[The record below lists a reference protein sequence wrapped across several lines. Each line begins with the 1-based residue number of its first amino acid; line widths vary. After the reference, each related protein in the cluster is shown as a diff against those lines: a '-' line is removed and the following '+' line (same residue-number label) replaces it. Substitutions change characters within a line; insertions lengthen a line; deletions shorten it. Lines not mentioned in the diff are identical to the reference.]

1 MELLKRIQ
9 LNDDGSIQPTLQGGV
24 QQNVFQNIVDT
35 SQNNIDALPDTG
47 AQGFLKGTA
56 QAPQDFLNVIAHPIK
71 TAQRSYEYYKDNP
84 LRLIPQYSEQEK
96 IVEMGKNILSS
107 PQQAIPQYAG
117 NVLGQGLTLA
127 ALGGLGGKGIPKTSR
142 VQLPIQ
148 SGLGGDAMTI
158 RAYNKPLSFQ
168 AELLSK
174 GSGVPLSE
182 VRSQLASRIK
192 RNSSLPQGKMGGYN
206 QITGNIN
213 IAPYSETIKYGRT
226 PLDAATHEGWHYTMS
241 RLEALDNAGLATPE
255 ISKMLYDLRQSQSN
269 KLVPLAEN
277 EALSRSMESS
287 RNPNIQYNNTTLDNI
302 MVNPSD
308 IQSGY
313 KVINPLYKQY
323 LGNGREE

>member
-1 MELLKRIQ
+1 MEPLKRIQ
-9 LNDDGSIQPTLQGGV
+9 LNDDGTVQPTLQGGV

-35 SQNNIDALPDTG
+35 SQNNIDALPDRG
-47 AQGFLKGTA
+47 VQGFVKSTA
-56 QAPQDFLNVIAHPIK
+56 QVPQDFLNVIAHPVK
-71 TAQRSYEYYKDNP
+71 TAQENYEYYKNNP
-84 LRLIPQYSEQEK
+84 KMLLPLNQAFEYQNQQNQELLNGTYNPSK
-96 IVEMGKNILSS
+96 E
-107 PQQAIPQYAG
+107 
-117 NVLGQGLTLA
+117 LGSLTGGLLTGLT
-127 ALGGLGGKGIPKTSR
+127 LGGLGGKSLPSR
-142 VQLPIQ
+142 PSSPLPIQ

-192 RNSSLPQGKMGGYN
+192 RNSSLPQGKMGRYN

-241 RLEALDNAGLATPE
+241 RLEALDNAGLTTPE
-255 ISKMLYDLRQSQSN
+255 ISKMLYDLKQSQSN
-269 KLVPLAEN
+269 KLAPLAEN

-287 RNPNIQYNNTTLDNI
+287 RNPNIQYNNATLDNI
-302 MVNPSD
+302 MVNPLD

-323 LGNGREE
+323 LGE